1 MKKYG
6 VDKTL
11 QFIGGDSTNVNSGIW
26 GRAFQ
31 HVEKLLGRP
40 LNWLVCGLH
49 LNELPLR
56 HLIEQLDGPTKSDT
70 GFSGPLGKALGM
82 VTELRIDDKFK
93 KLNNGSDLIDLPAE
107 VVKDLSPDQRYGY
120 EICASIRS
128 GVVPDRLAHLEIG
141 PVNNSRWNT
150 TANRFSRY
158 YVSKHGVK
166 GMRLKTLN

>member
-26 GRAFQ
+26 GGAFQ

-82 VTELRIDDKFK
+82 VTELPIDDKFNK
-93 KLNNGSDLIDLPAE
+93 TEQLIF
-107 VVKDLSPDQRYGY
+107 
-120 EICASIRS
+120 
-128 GVVPDRLAHLEIG
+128 LE
-141 PVNNSRWNT
+141 
-150 TANRFSRY
+150 
-158 YVSKHGVK
+158 
-166 GMRLKTLN
+166 M